1 MSLNVSTP
9 CSVLDVAFV
18 NYPISSVDN
27 PLEFTDDFLGLAT
40 HVGSTTRPELA
51 NADHLETSND
61 SIRLLKCVLLENGL
75 CRFANQVHWSAAWF
89 LCVCDRFARLENWHS
104 ESLKR
109 MAGGSESTISFSDD
123 LCCYELVAITVECGD
138 NAHRSGPEQLV
149 QELVPEM
156 LRRYAASFSQNEDRA
171 GAVNSVDDL
180 FFSPVHETLEVIC
193 PVAAY
198 TT

>member
-1 MSLNVSTP
+1 MSTP

-75 CRFANQVHWSAAWF
+75 CRFANQVHWSAAGF

-123 LCCYELVAITVECGD
+123 LCCY
-138 NAHRSGPEQLV
+138 
-149 QELVPEM
+149 
-156 LRRYAASFSQNEDRA
+156 RRYAASFSQNEDRA

>member
-1 MSLNVSTP
+1 
-9 CSVLDVAFV
+9 
-18 NYPISSVDN
+18 
-27 PLEFTDDFLGLAT
+27 
-40 HVGSTTRPELA
+40 
-51 NADHLETSND
+51 
-61 SIRLLKCVLLENGL
+61 
-75 CRFANQVHWSAAWF
+75 
-89 LCVCDRFARLENWHS
+89 
-104 ESLKR
+104 